1 MSAVPPSSKNFVAR
15 PIKENPFSNI
25 SLDVIVPFKDNHAQ
39 VYNLINEIY
48 SIRNVRLKIILVD
61 DNSESA
67 KFIEQFANLPWIK
80 THRFSE
86 NKGFGFCVNHGV
98 KMAESNFCF
107 VMHSDV
113 YNLPKNIFKDMVLG
127 LDAGK
132 NDKLAMI
139 SAVLDNPVPK
149 NCTYMC
155 KNSAMDPEAYYS
167 LLSSEQFM
175 PLICVAFS
183 KQAFS
188 KVGGLPTYPLCFFED
203 KLLAEKFNLFN
214 YKFGL
219 CNRVFVRHRG
229 SQTINN
235 LLNTNP
241 SYKTIL
247 EENKKR
253 FVDDIKVVK
262 SASQPE
268 KDLTKKD
275 LTKK

>member
-1 MSAVPPSSKNFVAR
+1 MSAVPPSAKNLIAR
-15 PIKENPFSNI
+15 PIRDNPFSNI
-25 SLDVIVPFKDNHAQ
+25 SLDVIIPFKDNHAQ
-39 VYNLINEIY
+39 LYNLIDEIY
-48 SIRNVRLKIILVD
+48 AIRNVRLNLILVD
-61 DNSESA
+61 DNSRSG
-67 KFIEQFANLPWIK
+67 KFVEQFSKASWIK
-80 THRFSE
+80 THRFTE

-98 KMAESNFCF
+98 KMSESNFCF
-107 VMHSDV
+107 VLHSDV

-132 NDKLAMI
+132 NDRLALI
-139 SAVLDNPVPK
+139 SAVLDKPVPK
-149 NCTYMC
+149 TCTYMC
-155 KNSAMDPEAYYS
+155 KNSTMDPEAYYS
-167 LLSSEQFM
+167 VLEETQFV

-219 CNRVFVRHRG
+219 CNRVFVRHKG
-229 SQTINN
+229 SETINN
-235 LLNTNP
+235 ILKENP
-241 SYKTIL
+241 SYKSVL

-253 FVDDIKVVK
+253 FVDDIKVIK
-262 SASQPE
+262 TATSQ
-268 KDLTKKD
+268 KKD